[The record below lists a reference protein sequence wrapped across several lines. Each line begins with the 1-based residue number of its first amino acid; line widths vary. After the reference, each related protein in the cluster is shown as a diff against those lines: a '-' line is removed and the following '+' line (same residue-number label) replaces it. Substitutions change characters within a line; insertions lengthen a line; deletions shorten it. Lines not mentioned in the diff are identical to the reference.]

1 MLMWHSLTRA
11 VLHVCHFLSLLLLTT
26 NPVESFY
33 RPQCKISCRIWNA
46 ISSHQVFSFIHHL
59 PPPLPSLPPTP
70 HLLSCPFH
78 LVIQHLFCPIFS
90 SITYLIL
97 FRSPVEIEG
106 IFSKFMFCLSLSLLF
121 FFVLPTLPPIFII
134 SLPLSPSLSLSLLP
148 SLVLLVEHR
157 SYFISDGT
165 SVHCCCISSCI
176 WWFWSKFSRPLSY
189 SFSTPNA
196 PTFINHPVLLLSS
209 CPSLHPHNYYH
220 HKHHI

>member
-1 MLMWHSLTRA
+1 MWHSLTRA
-11 VLHVCHFLSLLLLTT
+11 VLHVCHFLSLPLLTT
-26 NPVESFY
+26 NPVKSFY

-46 ISSHQVFSFIHHL
+46 ISSHQVFFIHHL
-59 PPPLPSLPPTP
+59 PPPLPPLPSLPPTSFLSFSP
-70 HLLSCPFH
+70 RNPTSLLSYF
-78 LVIQHLFCPIFS
+78 FFY
-90 SITYLIL
+90 YLIF

-106 IFSKFMFCLSLSLLF
+106 IFSKFMFCLSLSSF
-121 FFVLPTLPPIFII
+121 FLCPTYSSSYFYY
-134 SLPLSPSLSLSLLP
+134 LSPSLSLLP

-165 SVHCCCISSCI
+165 SIHCCCISSCI
-176 WWFWSKFSRPLSY
+176 WFWSKFSRPLSY

-220 HKHHI
+220 HKHHF